1 MKLPYVMR
9 WGAFTYGRQAPMTES
24 DFPKLGSDLIVFA
37 GYIISRLVQK
47 HKSKAGILKPTAWF
61 AAVAIAVIVMLFAF
75 KDKESDNSTSWQ
87 NTTPKPATHATDSSS
102 EQKQTALTMRIGETK
117 VDVQWEDNESVSA
130 LRELAKDKPLTVQ
143 MSKYGGFEQ
152 VGSLGS
158 ELPSDDVQTQTR
170 PGDIVLYSGSKIV
183 VFYGSNSWDY
193 TRLGR
198 INGKSADELTE
209 LLGGDDI
216 TLTLSYQ

>member
-1 MKLPYVMR
+1 MKRSL
-9 WGAFTYGRQAPMTES
+9 AFIA
-24 DFPKLGSDLIVFA
+24 
-37 GYIISRLVQK
+37 
-47 HKSKAGILKPTAWF
+47 
-61 AAVAIAVIVMLFAF
+61 AAVLLTACA
-75 KDKESDNSTSWQ
+75 
-87 NTTPKPATHATDSSS
+87 DSSS
-102 EQKQTALTMRIGETK
+102 SSETSASSGTQQTVSSSAATAASSLQQQTDTAAPQKQASFTMRIGETK
-117 VDVQWEDNESVSA
+117 LDVHWEDNESVTA
-130 LRELAKDKPLTVQ
+130 LGELAKNEPLTVQ

>member
-1 MKLPYVMR
+1 MKRSLAVI
-9 WGAFTYGRQAPMTES
+9 A
-24 DFPKLGSDLIVFA
+24 
-37 GYIISRLVQK
+37 
-47 HKSKAGILKPTAWF
+47 
-61 AAVAIAVIVMLFAF
+61 AAVLLTACA
-75 KDKESDNSTSWQ
+75 
-87 NTTPKPATHATDSSS
+87 DSSS
-102 EQKQTALTMRIGETK
+102 SSETSASSGAQQTVSSAAATAASSSQQQTDSTGEQKQTELTMQIGETK
-117 VDVQWEDNESVSA
+117 VDVKWEDNESVMA

-158 ELPSDDVQTQTR
+158 ELPSDDVQTQTEA
-170 PGDIVLYSGSKIV
+170 GDIVLYSGSKIV
-183 VFYGSNSWDY
+183 IFYGSNSWEY

-198 INGKSADELTE
+198 ITDKSAEELTE

>member
-1 MKLPYVMR
+1 MKRSLAVI
-9 WGAFTYGRQAPMTES
+9 A
-24 DFPKLGSDLIVFA
+24 
-37 GYIISRLVQK
+37 
-47 HKSKAGILKPTAWF
+47 
-61 AAVAIAVIVMLFAF
+61 AAVLLTACA
-75 KDKESDNSTSWQ
+75 
-87 NTTPKPATHATDSSS
+87 DSSS
-102 EQKQTALTMRIGETK
+102 SSETSASSGAQQTVSSSAATAASSSQQQTDSTAEQKQTELTMQIGETK
-117 VDVQWEDNESVSA
+117 VDVQWEDNESVMA

-158 ELPSDDVQTQTR
+158 ELPSGDVQTQTEA
-170 PGDIVLYSGSKIV
+170 GDIVLYSGSKIV
-183 VFYGSNSWDY
+183 IFYGSNSWEY

-198 INGKSADELTE
+198 ITDKSAEELTE

>member
-1 MKLPYVMR
+1 MKRSLAVI
-9 WGAFTYGRQAPMTES
+9 A
-24 DFPKLGSDLIVFA
+24 
-37 GYIISRLVQK
+37 
-47 HKSKAGILKPTAWF
+47 
-61 AAVAIAVIVMLFAF
+61 AAVLLTACA
-75 KDKESDNSTSWQ
+75 
-87 NTTPKPATHATDSSS
+87 DSSS
-102 EQKQTALTMRIGETK
+102 SSETSASSGAQQTVSSAAATAASSSQQQTDSTAEQKQTELTMQIGETK
-117 VDVQWEDNESVSA
+117 VDVQWEDNESVMA

-158 ELPSDDVQTQTR
+158 ELPSDDVQTQTEA
-170 PGDIVLYSGSKIV
+170 GDIVLYSGSKIV
-183 VFYGSNSWDY
+183 VFYGSNSWEY

-198 INGKSADELTE
+198 ITDKSAEELTE

>member
-1 MKLPYVMR
+1 MKLMKVL
-9 WGAFTYGRQAPMTES
+9 FT
-24 DFPKLGSDLIVFA
+24 
-37 GYIISRLVQK
+37 IIAASMLMF
-47 HKSKAGILKPTAWF
+47 TACG
-61 AAVAIAVIVMLFAF
+61 
-75 KDKESDNSTSWQ
+75 
-87 NTTPKPATHATDSSS
+87 DSSS
-102 EQKQTALTMRIGETK
+102 KADSSKADSSKAESSSESSKAESSAADSSKADSKTDSTAEQKQTELTMQIGETK
-117 VDVQWEDNESVSA
+117 VDVKWEDNESVMA

-158 ELPSDDVQTQTR
+158 ELPSDDVQTQTEA
-170 PGDIVLYSGSKIV
+170 GDIVLYSGSKIV
-183 VFYGSNSWDY
+183 VFYGSNSWEY

-198 INGKSADELTE
+198 ITDKSAEELTE

>member
-1 MKLPYVMR
+1 MKRSLAVI
-9 WGAFTYGRQAPMTES
+9 A
-24 DFPKLGSDLIVFA
+24 
-37 GYIISRLVQK
+37 
-47 HKSKAGILKPTAWF
+47 
-61 AAVAIAVIVMLFAF
+61 AAVLLTACA
-75 KDKESDNSTSWQ
+75 
-87 NTTPKPATHATDSSS
+87 DSSS
-102 EQKQTALTMRIGETK
+102 SSETSASSGAQQTVSSSAATAASSSQQQTDSTAEQKQTELTMQIGETK
-117 VDVQWEDNESVSA
+117 VDVKWEDNESVMA

-158 ELPSDDVQTQTR
+158 ELPSDDVQTQTEA
-170 PGDIVLYSGSKIV
+170 GDIVLYSGSKIV
-183 VFYGSNSWDY
+183 VFYGSNSWEY

-198 INGKSADELTE
+198 ITDKSAEELTE